1 DYPQVEKDYQ
11 VRHINY
17 YKQINLIKDMV
28 NEKKA
33 LLMYPSETVKVNRFK
48 GDHEKTLQLYN
59 VGYNDMEKRKDEI
72 LAFMKGESK

>member
-1 DYPQVEKDYQ
+1 
-11 VRHINY
+11 
-17 YKQINLIKDMV
+17 MV